1 MQSFT
6 WRAAVVIALT
16 ILPIGSSCSIKPS
29 FDGLQQPG
37 L

>member
-6 WRAAVVIALT
+6 WRAVAVIALT

-29 FDGLQQPG
+29 FDGFQQLG
-37 L
+37 I